1 MSTSLAKPQCTCP
14 LNYDLRAAH
23 LPSKTPPKTDKP
35 RPVSPGVGW
44 DIYQSGTICLA
55 TPYIPTST
63 DWSFSSSV
71 PETVLPE
78 SHIPMVASNPPA
90 AEPAA
95 EARPNQDTPAPSSP
109 HHVDEKN
116 RAADQT
122 STQTPIPTA
131 TTKPSDK
138 ALEAGV
144 TAGQEKTAPEPEGS
158 STTKTRDAEIAAS
171 AAALSGAEK
180 KETGASPR
188 PSIQTEF
195 DDDVVQEDFHGE
207 VVTNDELPSAET
219 IRRIENYIVLDRHGK
234 THTFRSLYTG
244 RSVARRV
251 LIIFV
256 RHFFCGVSPPPPS
269 QPQRR
274 ATKQSGAVMLVW

>member
-1 MSTSLAKPQCTCP
+1 MAKPHCTCP

-23 LPSKTPPKTDKP
+23 LPTKSPQADKP
-35 RPVSPGVGW
+35 RPASPGASLN
-44 DIYQSGTICLA
+44 IYQSIYLSSHTIY
-55 TPYIPTST
+55 TYIRH
-63 DWSFSSSV
+63 WFFCSSV

-78 SHIPMVASNPPA
+78 YHIPMVASNLSA

-95 EARPNQDTPAPSSP
+95 EAKPNQEPPAPSSP
-109 HHVDEKN
+109 HHVEEKN
-116 RAADQT
+116 RAADET
-122 STQTPIPTA
+122 STQTPISTTTNTAA

-144 TAGQEKTAPEPEGS
+144 AADEEKTAPEGS
-158 STTKTRDAEIAAS
+158 STSKAREAEIAAS

-188 PSIQTEF
+188 PSVQTDL
-195 DDDVVQEDFHGE
+195 DDDVYQADFQGE

-256 RHFFCGVSPPPPS
+256 RHFFCGVSRP

-274 ATKQSGAVMLVW
+274 SVNPLRAVCLF